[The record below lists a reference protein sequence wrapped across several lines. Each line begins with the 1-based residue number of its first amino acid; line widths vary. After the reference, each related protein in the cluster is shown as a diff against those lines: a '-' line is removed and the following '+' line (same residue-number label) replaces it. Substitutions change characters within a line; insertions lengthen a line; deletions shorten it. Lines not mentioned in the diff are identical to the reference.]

1 MIIIGTIISV
11 GTIIVIQLFKKW
23 NLISDEQEEATRA
36 TITTSNIAEIE
47 PTIELDDLPPSYDEV
62 MNSAN

>member
-11 GTIIVIQLFKKW
+11 GAIIAIQLFKKW
-23 NLISDEQEEATRA
+23 HLISDEQEEPTRA
-36 TITTSNIAEIE
+36 TITTNNIAELE

-62 MNSAN
+62 MNSGN